1 VYIGISGSGAKDR
14 NQLTARELDVLKR
27 VAAGLANRE
36 IAEHLGLSSRT
47 VDAHLRS
54 IYRKL
59 DVHTRIA
66 ATHYALEH
74 DLVGSG
80 GAAL

>member
-1 VYIGISGSGAKDR
+1 MYIGISGSGAKDR

-54 IYRKL
+54 IYSKIGVASRSGA
-59 DVHTRIA
+59 TR
-66 ATHYALEH
+66 YAVERG
-74 DLVGSG
+74 LV
-80 GAAL
+80 